1 MRKILSSYKD
11 KIKNFEDLISSKM
24 LGLFAFN
31 IILMTLILMRSADY
45 FKPFFPLS
53 IHIIVLI
60 CFIISIPLL
69 GVRDKMLFFISL
81 LLWFFSGLLKVLQ
94 IDVWA
99 ERTVVYS
106 FEALLIGMILLLISN
121 FKLPYKFKL

>member
-1 MRKILSSYKD
+1 MREILSSYKD
-11 KIKNFEDLISSKM
+11 QIKNFEDLISSKIP
-24 LGLFAFN
+24 GLFAFN

-69 GVRDKMLFFISL
+69 GVRDKTLFFISL
-81 LLWFFSGLLKVLQ
+81 VLWFSACFLKVIK

-106 FEALLIGMILLLISN
+106 FEALFIGMILLLISN
-121 FKLPYKFKL
+121 FKLPYKFKS

>member
-11 KIKNFEDLISSKM
+11 QIKNFEDLISSKM
-24 LGLFAFN
+24 PGLFAFN

-53 IHIIVLI
+53 IHTIVLI

-81 LLWFFSGLLKVLQ
+81 LLWFFSGLLKILQ